1 MHFKTSALRI
11 FALFTAVLFGLALAL
26 GITSAQST
34 ELSGTPVIRI
44 EYSETA
50 GVNAGT
56 IRYVNQNLSS
66 AYYYE
71 SYWGRYAEEAYEQC
85 GTACVSMA
93 LSYIGIDALPEALAD
108 LWGADGGSFGA
119 HFYNPPEGVSVYS
132 GDFYTEF
139 QNYLTGN
146 GTYSPVIIHLDSY
159 SSNGHF
165 VLVTAQLSDNVYQVV
180 DPYLAEV
187 WSMTI
192 VQNAD
197 GTLTLTYTKS
207 GSSTVLSETTT
218 LDAMRCI
225 QYYNPDARIHET
237 DLYDIYDTEYEDA
250 VNAVISAGLFTG
262 TAEGTFEPERRM
274 TRQEAAMVFYRMAGT
289 PEVDLSS
296 PSYADYLEDPTFAA
310 ALEWAVQAGIM
321 GPNEE
326 GLVYPTDHITRQDF
340 LTMLYRYEVRVA
352 GNSTKEVLAALNAY
366 TDRIELSTYAIIGMQ
381 WAVGSGL
388 IISTSEEEM
397 LLSPL
402 TEVTRGTAAVILQRY
417 LETH

>member
-1 MHFKTSALRI
+1 MHYKSSALRI
-11 FALFTAVLFGLALAL
+11 FALFTAVFFALALAL
-26 GITSAQST
+26 GLTSAQST
-34 ELSGTPVIRI
+34 QLSGTPAISI
-44 EYSETA
+44 EYSETF

-66 AYYYE
+66 EYYYE
-71 SYWGRYAEEAYEQC
+71 SYWGRYVNEAHEQC

-119 HFYNPPEGVSVYS
+119 HFYNPPDGVSVYS

-146 GTYSPVIIHLDSY
+146 GKYSPIIIHLDSY

-180 DPYLAEV
+180 DPYLAQV

-192 VQNAD
+192 VQNSD

-207 GSSTVLSETTT
+207 SGSTVLTETTT

-225 QYYNPDARIHET
+225 QYYNPDAQIHET
-237 DLYDIYDTEYEDA
+237 ELYDIYDTVYEDA
-250 VNAVISAGLFTG
+250 VNTVIAAGLFTG
-262 TAEGTFEPERRM
+262 TAEGTFEPERSM
-274 TRQEAAMVFYRMAGT
+274 TRQEVAMVFYRLAGT
-289 PEVDLSS
+289 PEVDTSV
-296 PSYADYLEDPTFAA
+296 PSYSDYLEDPTFAS

-321 GPNEE
+321 SPNED
-326 GLVYPTDHITRQDF
+326 GLIYPTDNVSRQDF
-340 LTMLYRYEVRVA
+340 LTMLYRYEVKVA
-352 GNSTKEVLAALNAY
+352 GNSTKEAIAALSDY
-366 TDRIELSTYAIIGMQ
+366 SDRIELSTYAIIGMQ

-388 IISTSEEEM
+388 ITSTSEEAM
-397 LLSPL
+397 LLSPRL
-402 TEVTRGTAAVILQRY
+402 AVTRGTAAIIMQRY
-417 LETH
+417 LSNH